1 VLMLAL
7 AIGAAVGLPEW
18 STAAAVEAIG
28 TIVLATILTIALQAG
43 TAFFASVGRGYIAPL
58 AWAVA
63 TIVASQI
70 LAVLGWGAWFP
81 WAVPAIL
88 AGAGGAEVEP
98 VGPAGMA
105 LVSITAGLGLAAT
118 VLWWERADQTG

>member
-1 VLMLAL
+1 LILAL
-7 AIGAAVGLPEW
+7 AIGAAIGLPDW
-18 STAAAVEAIG
+18 SPSEAVDAMGAIALG
-28 TIVLATILTIALQAG
+28 ANLTIVLQGA

-81 WAVPAIL
+81 WSVPAVI
-88 AGAGGAEVEP
+88 AGAGGADVEP
-98 VGPAGMA
+98 VGPGG
-105 LVSITAGLGLAAT
+105 ITVVLLTAMLGLAAT
-118 VLWWERADQTG
+118 VVWWERADQAG